1 MRVLNQPSG
10 PGLDWDGS
18 RPRLGLVHGFFY
30 HFCSAIS
37 SCFYVFCCCWL
48 LEDCLVGQRSFPSR
62 GFGYPEPPP
71 PPPPHI
77 GPAHHG
83 LLGSAFGG
91 PPGPPGPAGYPGEPG
106 PF

>member
-1 MRVLNQPSG
+1 MRAVNQASG
-10 PGLDWDGS
+10 PSGLDWDGAS
-18 RPRLGLVHGFFY
+18 RRPLGLVHAFFY

-48 LEDCLVGQRSFPSR
+48 LEDCLVGRRSFPSPAF
-62 GFGYPEPPP
+62 GFGSPEPPP

-77 GPAHHG
+77 GPPPHG
-83 LLGSAFGG
+83 LLGSSYG
-91 PPGPPGPAGYPGEPG
+91 PPGYPGDRG